1 MIAVAES
8 TSAEVSKSRRRSVSR
23 SPRVQAEKSVKVGL
37 YISQESAR
45 KLGITA
51 TMEGKDRSA
60 IVDESDPAT
69 SPKVRRAGQV
79 FPIGRACQ
87 RPGGS
92 IGRVAYPA

>member
-60 IVDESDPAT
+60 IVDELIRQHLRKYVVS
-69 SPKVRRAGQV
+69 VRSSRSEELANV
-79 FPIGRACQ
+79 PEEVSA
-87 RPGGS
+87 
-92 IGRVAYPA
+92 A

>member
-8 TSAEVSKSRRRSVSR
+8 TPAEVSKSRRRSVSR
-23 SPRVQAEKSVKVGL
+23 SPRVPAEKSVKVGL

-60 IVDESDPAT
+60 IVDELIRQHLRKYVVS
-69 SPKVRRAGQV
+69 VRSSRSEELANV
-79 FPIGRACQ
+79 SEEVSA
-87 RPGGS
+87 
-92 IGRVAYPA
+92 V